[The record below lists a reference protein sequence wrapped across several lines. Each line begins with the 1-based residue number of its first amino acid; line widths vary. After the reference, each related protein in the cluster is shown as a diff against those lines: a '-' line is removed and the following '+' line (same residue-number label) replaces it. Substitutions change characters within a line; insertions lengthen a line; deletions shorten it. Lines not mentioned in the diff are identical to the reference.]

1 MKKRFVALLLC
12 LVMVVG
18 LIPAAMAA
26 GPEAD
31 RNYITFKANDG
42 SYGSSSERLQQLTE
56 SDVAIGWVTLRANDF
71 NRDGYTFLGW
81 STEPNGQKIYNDG
94 QTVSVTELFGGRT
107 YAVLY
112 AVWQKDG
119 VTPPVGPY
127 TVTYRQL
134 TEVSLRDADIVD
146 VNVGGVY
153 ALKNL
158 PADVDA
164 SCRKVLCGLDN
175 ERQQRL
181 CTRREHHCLFKSDSV
196 SGLPRYRVDL

>member
-26 GPEAD
+26 GPEGD

-119 VTPPVGPY
+119 DAARRPVHG
-127 TVTYRQL
+127 
-134 TEVSLRDADIVD
+134 D
-146 VNVGGVY
+146 
-153 ALKNL
+153 L
-158 PADVDA
+158 PAAYGGFSDG
-164 SCRKVLCGLDN
+164 S
-175 ERQQRL
+175 
-181 CTRREHHCLFKSDSV
+181 RR
-196 SGLPRYRVDL
+196 R

>member
-26 GPEAD
+26 GPEGD

-81 STEPNGQKIYNDG
+81 FDGDTKVEAIGADAVGNKYFKAHWEKIP
-94 QTVSVTELFGGRT
+94 VICSVTLDTDGGT
-107 YAVLY
+107 INSGNVTSYTEGV
-112 AVWQKDG
+112 G
-119 VTPPVGPY
+119 VTLPTDVTKVGY
-127 TVTYRQL
+127 TFLGWFTAY
-134 TEVSLRDADIVD
+134 I
-146 VNVGGVY
+146 GGVQ
-153 ALKNL
+153 
-158 PADVDA
+158 V
-164 SCRKVLCGLDN
+164 
-175 ERQQRL
+175 RQIEATETGDKTFYL
-181 CTRREHHCLFKSDSV
+181 SLIHISEPTR
-196 SGLPRYRVDL
+196 PY